1 MHARSTTFK
10 DKPEAIDAAIA
21 LVRDEVMPTTTALEG
36 CVGLSMLVQREAGG
50 CIVTS
55 AWESEQALH
64 ASEHRV
70 APLRDRAMQLFGG
83 RPEVRVWEIAVLH
96 RLRHLPDGA
105 CARVTWTRVDP
116 AMVDR
121 QLDMFRTDV
130 LPHIENL
137 PGFCSTSLL
146 VDRRT
151 GAGALATIYESDDAL
166 AESRE
171 PASDLRV
178 DALKSMS
185 TELLDVAEFE
195 VALAHLRVPE
205 TV

>member
-1 MHARSTTFK
+1 MYARSTTFK
-10 DKPEAIDAAIA
+10 DKPEAVDAAIA
-21 LVRDEVMPTTTALEG
+21 LVRDEVMPTTSAMDG

-50 CIVTS
+50 CVVTT
-55 AWESEQALH
+55 AWETEDALRASEQG
-64 ASEHRV
+64 V
-70 APLRDRAMQLFGG
+70 APLRDRAMQLFGS

-96 RLRHLPDGA
+96 RLQHTPDGA
-105 CARVTWTRVDP
+105 CARVTWTRVDS
-116 AMVDR
+116 AVVDR

-130 LPHIENL
+130 LPHIESL

-151 GAGALATIYESDDAL
+151 GAGALATIYESAE
-166 AESRE
+166 AMTESRE
-171 PASDLRV
+171 PASDLRI
-178 DALKSMS
+178 DALKRMS

>member
-1 MHARSTTFK
+1 MFARSTTFK
-10 DKPEAIDAAIA
+10 DKPEAVDAALA
-21 LVRDEVMPTTTALEG
+21 LVRDQVMPATSAMEG

-50 CIVTS
+50 CVVTT
-55 AWESEQALH
+55 AWETEDDLR

-70 APLRDRAMQLFGG
+70 APLRDRAMQLFGS

-96 RLRHLPDGA
+96 RLRHTPEGA
-105 CARVTWTRVDP
+105 AARVTWTRVDP
-116 AMVDR
+116 AMIGL
-121 QLDMFRTDV
+121 QLDMFRADV

-151 GAGALATIYESDDAL
+151 GAGALAAIYESKEAL

-171 PASDLRV
+171 PASDLRI
-178 DALKSMS
+178 DALKRMS
-185 TELLDVAEFE
+185 TELLDVGEFE